1 MASTARRSPPR
12 SYAHVPRTILWLVPG
27 GEIALGGRLVPVEPF
42 YLSKWP
48 ITNEQFEAF
57 DPDYQRSP
65 LSPDDRDLA
74 VQVSWQQADAYC
86 RWYAEVSRKPMR
98 LPTDVEWLYA
108 CRGTSAADEVPS
120 WSATPESIDRSCWHA
135 GNSDGRIQPPEHLAA
150 NDFGL
155 HGMLGSV
162 WEWVASEADGDE
174 PHRTL
179 CGGSFRT
186 EACELHYGLIKREA
200 ADFRADDT
208 GFRVARSFRVSG

>member
-1 MASTARRSPPR
+1 MARSRHPLPR

-27 GEIALGGRLVPVEPF
+27 GEFLIDGRTVTVEPF

-74 VQVSWQQADAYC
+74 VGISWNQADAYC

-98 LPTDVEWLYA
+98 LPTRTEWLYA
-108 CRGTSAADEVPS
+108 CHGSSAPHEERTWTAD
-120 WSATPESIDRSCWHA
+120 AKAIDRSCWHA
-135 GNSDGRIQPPEHLAA
+135 ANSNGRVQPPEKKEA

-162 WEWVASEADGDE
+162 WEWVAEDPADIPDQ
-174 PHRTL
+174 RTL
-179 CGGSFRT
+179 CGGSFRLQPQ
-186 EACELHYGLIKREA
+186 ELHPAPMKNETP
-200 ADFRADDT
+200 DFTSDET
-208 GFRVARSFRVSG
+208 GFRVARSFRVSA

>member
-1 MASTARRSPPR
+1 MARSRHPLPR

-27 GEIALGGRLVPVEPF
+27 GQVLIGGRTETVEPF

-74 VQVSWQQADAYC
+74 VGISWNLADAYC

-98 LPTDVEWLYA
+98 LPTRTEWFYA
-108 CRGTSAADEVPS
+108 CQGSSAPHEERTWTAD
-120 WSATPESIDRSCWHA
+120 AKAIDRTCWHA
-135 GNSDGRIQPPEHLAA
+135 ANSEGRVQHPDHKQA

-162 WEWVASEADGDE
+162 WEWVAGKPTDAPDR
-174 PHRTL
+174 RTL
-179 CGGSFRT
+179 CGGSFRFHPQ
-186 EACELHYGLIKREA
+186 ELHPAPMKHETP
-200 ADFRADDT
+200 DFTSVET
-208 GFRVARSFRVSG
+208 GFRVARSFRVSA